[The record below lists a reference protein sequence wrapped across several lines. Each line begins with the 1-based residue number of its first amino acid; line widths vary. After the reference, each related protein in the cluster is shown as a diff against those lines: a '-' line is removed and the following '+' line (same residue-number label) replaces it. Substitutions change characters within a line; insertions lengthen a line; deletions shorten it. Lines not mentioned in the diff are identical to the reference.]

1 MKTTK
6 RRFEIF
12 SFFDVKGIEKHLEKM
27 AEKGWLISKMDMF
40 GWVYKKI
47 EPQKLKF
54 NVCYYPNASEFDPE
68 PSNKQKDF
76 YEFCEHTGWKIACQ
90 SAQMQIFYNENL
102 QAVPIETDA
111 QITVETIHNA
121 AKKNFLPSY
130 FVLLGLAVVQEF
142 ILISRFLNQP
152 IELFSN
158 SIYVLAGFLW
168 FLTFILYLAEIIGY
182 FRWHEKATKLAEDGE
197 FLPPKGKTKLQKTM
211 TYIVFAFLTVW
222 LISVIFDDNKLLSY
236 GAISIFIPMMLL
248 FVFINGI
255 KQVLKDNKVK
265 RNTNRAITLALC
277 FILSF
282 AITALFTA
290 ISIKLA
296 SNSNV
301 DEKNN
306 YIDKVPLVVSDLI
319 DVNSND
325 YMAERIQSK
334 SVFLE
339 QFETWQY
346 PKNDDDYENLPYM
359 RYEITF
365 VKFQSLYN
373 ICKDAIVNQ
382 KYKTYQKIDA
392 KPWSANEAYQL
403 VFDDGTSENEYILCY
418 DDKIIEI
425 YFEWSPTEQ
434 QKQII
439 YQKIGLER
447 VNL

>member
-1 MKTTK
+1 MRTTK

-12 SFFDVKGIEKHLEKM
+12 SFFDVDGIEKHLEKM
-27 AEKGWLISKMDMF
+27 AQKGWLISKMDMF

-68 PSNKQKDF
+68 PSDKQKDF

-90 SAQMQIFYNENL
+90 SAQMQVFYNENL

-130 FVLLGLAVVQEF
+130 FILLGLGLVQEF
-142 ILISRFLNQP
+142 ILISRFLNEP
-152 IELFSN
+152 VELFSN

-168 FLTFILYLAEIIGY
+168 FLVSIVYLAEIIGY
-182 FRWHEKATKLAEDGE
+182 FRWHSKAVKLAEDGE

-211 TYIVFAFLTVW
+211 SYVVFAFLAFW
-222 LISVIFDDNKLLSY
+222 LISAIFDEDKFLSY
-236 GAISIFIPMMLL
+236 GAISIFISMMLL
-248 FVFINGI
+248 FVFINVI
-255 KQVLKDNKVK
+255 KHVLKDNKVK

-282 AITALFTA
+282 AITALFSA

-296 SNSNV
+296 SNSNI

-319 DVNSND
+319 DVNSDD
-325 YMAERIQSK
+325 YIAERTKSK

-339 QFETWQY
+339 QLETWQY
-346 PKNDDDYENLPYM
+346 AKNKYEDLPYM

-365 VKFQSLYN
+365 VKFEQLYN
-373 ICKDAIVNQ
+373 TCKNAMVNQ
-382 KYKTYQKIDA
+382 KYKTYQKIDE

-403 VFDDGTSENEYILCY
+403 FYDDGTNQNEYILCY
-418 DDKIIEI
+418 NDKIIEI
-425 YFEWSPTEQ
+425 YFEWNPTEQ
-434 QKQII
+434 QKQIV
-439 YQKIGLER
+439 YQKIG
-447 VNL
+447 

>member
-1 MKTTK
+1 MRTTK

-12 SFFDVKGIEKHLEKM
+12 SFFDVNGIEKHLEKM
-27 AEKGWLISKMDMF
+27 AQKGWLISKMDMF

-68 PSNKQKDF
+68 PSDKQKDF

-90 SAQMQIFYNENL
+90 SAQMQVFYNENL

-111 QITVETIHNA
+111 KITVETIHNS

-130 FVLLGLAVVQEF
+130 FILLGLGLVQEF
-142 ILISRFLNQP
+142 ILISRFLNEP
-152 IELFSN
+152 VELFSN
-158 SIYVLAGFLW
+158 SIYALAGFLW
-168 FLTFILYLAEIIGY
+168 FLVSIVYLAEIIGY
-182 FRWHEKATKLAEDGE
+182 FRWHQKATKLAEDGE
-197 FLPPKGKTKLQKTM
+197 FLQPKGKTKLQKT
-211 TYIVFAFLTVW
+211 TSYTVFAFLAFW
-222 LISVIFDDNKLLSY
+222 LISAIFDEDKFLSY
-236 GAISIFIPMMLL
+236 VAISIFISMILL

-282 AITALFTA
+282 AITALFSA

-296 SNSNV
+296 SNSNI

-319 DVNSND
+319 DVNSDD
-325 YMAERIQSK
+325 YIAERTKSK

-339 QFETWQY
+339 QLETWQY
-346 PKNDDDYENLPYM
+346 AKNEYEDLPYM

-365 VKFQSLYN
+365 VKFEQLYN
-373 ICKDAIVNQ
+373 TCKNAMVNQ
-382 KYKTYQKIDA
+382 KYKTYQKIDE

-403 VFDDGTSENEYILCY
+403 FYDDGTNRNEYILCY
-418 DDKIIEI
+418 NDKIIEI
-425 YFEWSPTEQ
+425 YFEWNPTEQ
-434 QKQII
+434 QKQIV
-439 YQKIGLER
+439 YQKIGS
-447 VNL
+447 VKVSV

>member
-1 MKTTK
+1 MRTTK

-12 SFFDVKGIEKHLEKM
+12 SFFDVNGIEKHLEKM
-27 AEKGWLISKMDMF
+27 AQKGWLIRKMDMF

-68 PSNKQKDF
+68 PSDKQKDF

-90 SAQMQIFYNENL
+90 SAQMQVFYNENL

-111 QITVETIHNA
+111 QITVETIHNS

-130 FVLLGLAVVQEF
+130 FILLGLGLVQEF
-142 ILISRFLNQP
+142 ILISRFLNEP
-152 IELFSN
+152 VELFSN
-158 SIYVLAGFLW
+158 SIYALAGFLW
-168 FLTFILYLAEIIGY
+168 FLVSIVYLAEIIGY
-182 FRWHEKATKLAEDGE
+182 FRWHSKAVKLAEDGE

-211 TYIVFAFLTVW
+211 SYVVFAFLAFW
-222 LISVIFDDNKLLSY
+222 LISAIFDEDKFLSY
-236 GAISIFIPMMLL
+236 VAISIFISMILL

-282 AITALFTA
+282 AITALFA
-290 ISIKLA
+290 SISIKLA
-296 SNSNV
+296 SNSSA

-319 DVNSND
+319 DVNSDD
-325 YMAERIQSK
+325 YIAERTKSK

-339 QFETWQY
+339 QLETWQY
-346 PKNDDDYENLPYM
+346 AKNDEDYDNLPYM

-365 VKFQSLYN
+365 VKFQSLYD
-373 ICKDAIVNQ
+373 ICKDALVNQ
-382 KYKTYQKIDA
+382 KYKDYEKIDA
-392 KPWSANEAYQL
+392 KPWLANEAYQL
-403 VFDDGTSENEYILCY
+403 VFYDGTNRNEYILCY
-418 DDKIIEI
+418 NDKIIEI
-425 YFEWSPTEQ
+425 YFEWNPTEQ
-434 QKQII
+434 QKQIV
-439 YQKIGLER
+439 YQKIGS
-447 VNL
+447 VKASV

>member
-1 MKTTK
+1 MRTTK

-12 SFFDVKGIEKHLEKM
+12 SFFDVDGIEKHLEKM
-27 AEKGWLISKMDMF
+27 AHKGWLISKMDMF

-68 PSNKQKDF
+68 PSDKQKDF

-90 SAQMQIFYNENL
+90 SAQMQVFYNENL

-111 QITVETIHNA
+111 QTTVETIHNT

-130 FVLLGLAVVQEF
+130 FILLGLGLVQEF
-142 ILISRFLNQP
+142 ILISRFLNEP
-152 IELFSN
+152 VELFSN

-168 FLTFILYLAEIIGY
+168 FLVSIVYLAEIIGY
-182 FRWHEKATKLAEDGE
+182 FRWHSKAVKLAEDGE

-211 TYIVFAFLTVW
+211 SYVVFAFLAFW
-222 LISVIFDDNKLLSY
+222 LISAIFDEDKFLSY
-236 GAISIFIPMMLL
+236 GAISIFISMMLL

-282 AITALFTA
+282 AITALFAA

-296 SNSNV
+296 SNSNI

-319 DVNSND
+319 DVNSDD
-325 YMAERIQSK
+325 YIAERTKSK

-339 QFETWQY
+339 QLETWQY
-346 PKNDDDYENLPYM
+346 AKNEYEDLPYM

-365 VKFQSLYN
+365 VKFKQLYN
-373 ICKDAIVNQ
+373 TCKNAIVNQ
-382 KYKTYQKIDA
+382 KYKTYQKIDE

-403 VFDDGTSENEYILCY
+403 FYDDGTNRNEYILCY
-418 DDKIIEI
+418 NDKIIEI
-425 YFEWSPTEQ
+425 YFEWNPTEQ
-434 QKQII
+434 QKQIV
-439 YQKIGLER
+439 YQKIG
-447 VNL
+447 